1 MDVPVGCYACG
12 ATARRSAG
20 ARVLADR
27 GEIGADDDAVLVAT
41 GTGDTE
47 VDDEGVDEAAVETV
61 AVERFRAAID
71 AHLDAD

>member
-1 MDVPVGCYACG
+1 MDVPVGCYASC

>member
-12 ATARRSAG
+12 ATARRSVG
-20 ARVLADR
+20 ARVLAHR